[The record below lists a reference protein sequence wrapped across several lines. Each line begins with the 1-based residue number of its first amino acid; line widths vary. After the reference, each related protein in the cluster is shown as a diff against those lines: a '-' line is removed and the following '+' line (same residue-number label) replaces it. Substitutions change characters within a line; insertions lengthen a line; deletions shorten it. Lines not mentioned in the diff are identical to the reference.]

1 MISCDAN
8 AFEIVRKG
16 ERETVF
22 VGYSPCGSEEHFCV
36 TACGGCVGAKCLV
49 AVKDKISGL

>member
-8 AFEIVRKG
+8 AFEIVREG
-16 ERETVF
+16 EGGTVF
-22 VGYSPCGSEEHFCV
+22 VGYSPCGSAEHFCV
-36 TACGGCVGAKCLV
+36 TSCAGCVGAKCQV